1 MSTQTRVQAFLLK
14 SVDPLAI
21 KSMHF
26 RLKET
31 WTQKSPIVSMDKLF
45 LHLKSRD
52 NNRAKLAG
60 VW

>member
-14 SVDPLAI
+14 RVDPLAI

-31 WTQKSPIVSMDKLF
+31 WTQKSPIVSKDKLF